1 MARGRLAGRSASE
14 SASSTEQN
22 LTHLGQEALL
32 PTWPGRAL
40 PRRALEAISL
50 GFLGCCES
58 SRERGRAGRRGRG
71 SCSDLRAPGGCGSP
85 PGWSCEPSAG
95 RDAAAAGTPG
105 GVPAPL
111 GSPREPCDGST
122 TPNPAPFTAQTPGCG
137 PRPPPAAY
145 LRLLGVAA
153 GRENQLGAGAGGC
166 EPPHQ
171 PQPDAPAA
179 AGDEHGAAAG
189 LGHAGTAFSTAFSTA
204 LSALTAAPRGS

>member
-1 MARGRLAGRSASE
+1 MNPPAARSRIEPTSSRRRCSLPGQEGHCQEERLKPSIWASSVVASPAEKGEGQAEEARGAAAICGLLGAAG
-14 SASSTEQN
+14 
-22 LTHLGQEALL
+22 
-32 PTWPGRAL
+32 P
-40 PRRALEAISL
+40 PR
-50 GFLGCCES
+50 GWGCK
-58 SRERGRAGRRGRG
+58 
-71 SCSDLRAPGGCGSP
+71 
-85 PGWSCEPSAG
+85 PSAG

-111 GSPREPCDGST
+111 GSPREPCDGSA
-122 TPNPAPFTAQTPGCG
+122 TPTPAPFTAQTPGCG